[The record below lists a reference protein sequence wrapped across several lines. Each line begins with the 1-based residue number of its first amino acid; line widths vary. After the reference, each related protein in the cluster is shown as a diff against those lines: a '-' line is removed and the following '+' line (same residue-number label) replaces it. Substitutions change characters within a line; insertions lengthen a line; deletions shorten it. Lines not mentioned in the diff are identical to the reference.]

1 MDNEKKCLYLFI
13 IQIELCDSLAI
24 YIYYCIFTHLEL
36 LLSFNIF
43 WRNVII
49 SFHHFAI
56 AWFRDLL
63 ETPIFV
69 PKFLSKT
76 TLMKAL
82 WNFFVWSITLND
94 IVLSIC
100 LLATGMQRISPYFD
114 WWRVTPEALNFAVT
128 FCSFKENLSVSFI
141 GTLSAM
147 QWSGIFSVHLF
158 IVKATG
164 RKEKAKLGPEVRNS
178 SALVLWWLAGLVR
191 EVFYIYPDASFVL

>member
-1 MDNEKKCLYLFI
+1 MTL
-13 IQIELCDSLAI
+13 SI

-36 LLSFNIF
+36 LHSFNIF

-128 FCSFKENLSVSFI
+128 FCSFKENISLSFI

-147 QWSGIFSVHLF
+147 QWSGIFPF
-158 IVKATG
+158 IFSSSKQLG
-164 RKEKAKLGPEVRNS
+164 EKKKLNWGLRSET
-178 SALVLWWLAGLVR
+178 LVPSCCGDSQV
-191 EVFYIYPDASFVL
+191 